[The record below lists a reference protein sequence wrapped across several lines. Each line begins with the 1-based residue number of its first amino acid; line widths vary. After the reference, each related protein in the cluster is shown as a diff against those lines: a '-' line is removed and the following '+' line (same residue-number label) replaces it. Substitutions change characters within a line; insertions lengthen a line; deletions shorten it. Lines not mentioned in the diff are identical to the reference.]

1 MTNISNKKLIVISG
15 PTASGKTS
23 ISIQLA
29 KQFGSEIVS
38 SDSRQIYKEMSIGTA
53 KPSEEELSAV
63 PHHMIG
69 VRSVT
74 EHYSAG
80 QYETDALAI
89 IDKLFSKHDI
99 LFLVGGSGMY
109 IDAVCNGMDALPEVD
124 KALREKLTKRVEQ
137 DGLAPLLE
145 ELKRLDPTHYDAI
158 DKNNPQRVI
167 RALEVSL
174 QSGKPYSEM
183 RTGIHKKRAFDV
195 IKIGINMPRDIL
207 YDRINR
213 RVDVMIESGLEK
225 EAKGLYSLR
234 NYNALQTVGYK
245 ELFEYFDGKTTRD
258 EAIELIKRNSR
269 RYAKRQL
276 TWFNR
281 DTDIRWFDLTIQDT
295 DEIFNHI
302 HDLIVS

>member
-69 VRSVT
+69 VRSVR
-74 EHYSAG
+74 EDYSAG
-80 QYETDALAI
+80 QYETDALEI

-145 ELKRLDPTHYDAI
+145 ELKRLDPAHYDAI

-183 RTGIHKKRAFDV
+183 RTGIRKQRNFDTV
-195 IKIGINMPRDIL
+195 KIGINMPRDIL

-213 RVDVMIESGLEK
+213 RVDVMMESGLEK
-225 EAKGLYSLR
+225 EARELYNLR